1 MVDRVL
7 LTGISGFLG
16 GHVALA
22 LLAAGYQVRGS
33 VRNLQ
38 KADKVRA
45 TLQKAGADISRL
57 EFVALDLEKDDGWIE
72 AMEGVR
78 FLQHTASPFVLEMPK
93 DRMELIRPAV
103 AGTERALMRALGAD
117 VERVVLTSSMAAI
130 AYGHGKSRTAPFTAN
145 DWTNL
150 EGTGVNAYIES
161 KTRAERRAWEI
172 MRAEGRDGSLVSI
185 NPSAILGPLLDE
197 DPGTSATVIQRLM
210 NGSIPAAPR
219 IPLALVDVRD
229 VAAAHV
235 AAMTATNAGG
245 HRFPMGESTLF
256 LNEIAA
262 ILRDAFPDRARKI
275 PRFEIPD
282 WLVRIY
288 ARFDSDVRSN
298 IDELGT
304 AKRLDSSA
312 AMRLIDRKLIP
323 AREAVIAT
331 AKSLIDEGLV

>member
-1 MVDRVL
+1 MADRVL
-7 LTGISGFLG
+7 LTGISGFVG

-57 EFVALDLEKDDGWIE
+57 EFVALDLEKDDGWIG
-72 AMEGVR
+72 AMQGVR
-78 FLQHTASPFVLEMPK
+78 FLQHTASPFVLQMPK

-117 VERVVLTSSMAAI
+117 VERVVFTSSMAAI

-235 AAMTATNAGG
+235 AAMTAANAGG

-331 AKSLIDEGLV
+331 VKSLIEEGLV

>member
-1 MVDRVL
+1 MADRVL
-7 LTGISGFLG
+7 LTGISGFVG

-57 EFVALDLEKDDGWIE
+57 EFVALDLEKDDGWIG
-72 AMEGVR
+72 AMQGVR
-78 FLQHTASPFVLEMPK
+78 FLQHTASPFVLQMPK

-117 VERVVLTSSMAAI
+117 VERVVFTSSMAAI

-235 AAMTATNAGG
+235 AAMTAANAGG

-331 AKSLIDEGLV
+331 AKSLIEEGSV